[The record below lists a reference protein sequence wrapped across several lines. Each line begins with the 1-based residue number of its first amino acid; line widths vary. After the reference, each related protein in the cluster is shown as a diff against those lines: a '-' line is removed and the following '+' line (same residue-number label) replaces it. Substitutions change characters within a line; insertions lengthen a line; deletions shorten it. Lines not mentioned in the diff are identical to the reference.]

1 MRLDPAGVAA
11 GVRPSVERALEV
23 WRDCPMTS
31 VEITSSWS
39 DLVLVVLSAMAM
51 LVGIITYVRV
61 IGLRSFSK
69 MSSFDFAITV
79 AMGSLLAAVSLSNSS
94 LADGVVAVGSLL
106 GVQALIAV
114 GRSRLGLSRLVD
126 NRPLLLMV
134 GAGMIEENLRRA
146 RVTADDVR
154 AKLREANVLSYDQVR
169 YVVLETTG
177 DVSVVHGDGDL
188 EPDILSDVVDSERV
202 FEPR

>member
-1 MRLDPAGVAA
+1 
-11 GVRPSVERALEV
+11 
-23 WRDCPMTS
+23 MTS

-51 LVGIITYVRV
+51 LVGIIGYVRV
-61 IGLRSFSK
+61 VGLRSFSK

-94 LADGVVAVGSLL
+94 LAEGVVAVGSLL
-106 GVQALIAV
+106 GLQALIAL
-114 GRSRLGLSRLVD
+114 GRSRVGLSRVVD

-134 GAGMIEENLRRA
+134 GTDMIEENLRRA

-154 AKLREANVLSYDQVR
+154 AKLREANVLNYDQVR
-169 YVVLETTG
+169 YVVFETTG

-188 EPDILSDVVDSERV
+188 ERDILSDVVDSERV
-202 FEPR
+202 FEPH

>member
-1 MRLDPAGVAA
+1 
-11 GVRPSVERALEV
+11 
-23 WRDCPMTS
+23 MTS

-39 DLVLVVLSAMAM
+39 DLVLVVLSALAM
-51 LVGIITYVRV
+51 VFGIITYVRV

-134 GAGMIEENLRRA
+134 GTGMIEENLRRA
-146 RVTADDVR
+146 RVTADDLR
-154 AKLREANVLSYDQVR
+154 AKLREANVLNYDQVR

-177 DVSVVHGDGDL
+177 DVSVIHGDGDL
-188 EPDILSDVVDSERV
+188 EPDILRDVVDSERV

>member
-1 MRLDPAGVAA
+1 
-11 GVRPSVERALEV
+11 
-23 WRDCPMTS
+23 MTS